1 MIKYLGKVGNLSL
14 FSEGSKSVVIDTNL
28 NMVSDISEYDS
39 LLLFSSQDL
48 STEEPAPTHVFE
60 LATAALTPIDQG
72 LTAAGSRMYTIP
84 GGVQSEAKK
93 ALEWR
98 KEHKRGGT
106 PVGLNTARTL
116 AKGGQIG
123 IKKIRHIAKFF
134 PRHEKNKQAKG
145 WDPGEDG
152 YPSNGKIAWAL
163 WGGDAGQRWSSAIV
177 ERENKKSI
185 AAGGYALAGYDDD
198 FDIYQHKDSYDS
210 DVNAFKM
217 AHELDPHVGP
227 EFMCRIRL
235 DNSGIDRLYKI
246 EINGQVYL
254 WDGSGWDDM
263 GHVDGDVYSYDQALD
278 EQEDSV
284 EKTHVLID
292 PSSAIII
299 SAFMQERPFQPVT
312 LDEIDPE
319 ETALMAKGVFG
330 EDFEMI
336 DRVMSA
342 AGQKPSDQKG
352 LTDGDGVFTPDER
365 SKLAEAQP
373 RDATGLFVKTGSRV
387 VIAGDTARGSGVLES
402 IDHKNKKVNV
412 KLDSGR
418 TIAVDPK
425 LTKPESKV
433 KPVAPV
439 GKPQGTSPAVSMS
452 GILGNT
458 KDKTKR
464 EKARLPEGMTT
475 LGKKDIASMLDTWS
489 KRVDIASKARPGD
502 GKNMRKERNYII
514 QDGKLVEQEG
524 RKAPTQKPE
533 AKAPAKESERIDQ
546 ARRSKLQEKEGPK
559 VPVQESQRI
568 DQARGSKLKEKEG
581 PKVPTTSGDGTYVV
595 KKNDSLWSIAEKT
608 KAAGQSTEDQW
619 LKILEAN
626 KGKLRSDDPN
636 LIFPDEKISIPNQK
650 PVSAQE
656 KIRAAKQADTKNNKG
671 RK

>member
-1 MIKYLGKVGNLSL
+1 
-14 FSEGSKSVVIDTNL
+14 
-28 NMVSDISEYDS
+28 
-39 LLLFSSQDL
+39 
-48 STEEPAPTHVFE
+48 
-60 LATAALTPIDQG
+60 
-72 LTAAGSRMYTIP
+72 
-84 GGVQSEAKK
+84 
-93 ALEWR
+93 
-98 KEHKRGGT
+98 
-106 PVGLNTARTL
+106 
-116 AKGGQIG
+116 
-123 IKKIRHIAKFF
+123 
-134 PRHEKNKQAKG
+134 
-145 WDPGEDG
+145 
-152 YPSNGKIAWAL
+152 
-163 WGGDAGQRWSSAIV
+163 
-177 ERENKKSI
+177 
-185 AAGGYALAGYDDD
+185 
-198 FDIYQHKDSYDS
+198 
-210 DVNAFKM
+210 
-217 AHELDPHVGP
+217 
-227 EFMCRIRL
+227 
-235 DNSGIDRLYKI
+235 
-246 EINGQVYL
+246 
-254 WDGSGWDDM
+254 M

-365 SKLAEAQP
+365 SKLAESQP

-439 GKPQGTSPAVSMS
+439 GKPQGTSPAVNMS

-475 LGKKDIASMLDTWS
+475 LGKKDIANMLDTWS

-502 GKNMRKERNYII
+502 GKNVRKERNYII

-524 RKAPTQKPE
+524 RKVSTQKPE
-533 AKAPAKESERIDQ
+533 SKAPAKESERIDQ

>member
-1 MIKYLGKVGNLSL
+1 MIELIGQSGNLAL
-14 FSEGSKSVVIDTNL
+14 FADGTNSVVIDLSLNL
-28 NMVSDISEYDS
+28 VSDISGIEA
-39 LLLFSSQDL
+39 FSISREWATPD
-48 STEEPAPTHVFE
+48 EPIASNVYE
-60 LATAALTPIDQG
+60 LASAALTSLDEG
-72 LTAAGSRMYTIP
+72 LTASGQRMYTIP
-84 GGVQSEAKK
+84 GGAQNEAKK
-93 ALEWR
+93 GLEWR
-98 KEHKRGGT
+98 KEHGRGGT
-106 PVGLNTARTL
+106 PVGVNSARTL

-163 WGGDAGQRWSSAIV
+163 WGGDAAWRWAQAIV
-177 ERENKKSI
+177 ERENKK
-185 AAGGYALAGYDDD
+185 ATTAGGYAFPGYEEDIELFDSEEQSHSD
-198 FDIYQHKDSYDS
+198 FND
-210 DVNAFKM
+210 FKM
-217 AHELDPHVGP
+217 AHELDPYVGP
-227 EFMCRIRL
+227 EFMARVRL
-235 DNSGIDRLYKI
+235 DNSGIDRLYKV
-246 EINGQVYL
+246 ETDGTVYL
-254 WDGSGWDDM
+254 WDGSGWDNM
-263 GHVDGDVYSYDQALD
+263 GHVDGDVYSYDKALD
-278 EQEDSV
+278 EETDNI

-299 SAFMQERPFQPVT
+299 SAFLQERPFQPVT
-312 LDEIDPE
+312 LKEIDPE
-319 ETALMAKGVFG
+319 ETTLMANGVFG

-336 DRVMSA
+336 DRVMFA

-365 SKLAEAQP
+365 SKLAESQP

-387 VIAGDTARGSGVLES
+387 VIAGDTARGAGVLES

-475 LGKKDIASMLDTWS
+475 LGKKDIANMLDTWS

-502 GKNMRKERNYII
+502 GKNVRKERNYII

-524 RKAPTQKPE
+524 RKVPTQKPE

-546 ARRSKLQEKEGPK
+546 ARRIKLQEKEDPK
-559 VPVQESQRI
+559 VP
-568 DQARGSKLKEKEG
+568 A
-581 PKVPTTSGDGTYVV
+581 TSGDGTYVV

-656 KIRAAKQADTKNNKG
+656 KIRAAKQADTKNNRG